1 MGYYLALVECYGC
14 GRAFTCNPDL
24 VPSVVVE
31 GVREP
36 VCESCV
42 ERANP
47 EREKNGL
54 DPIVPLPGAY
64 EPAGEAEEDMGP

>member
-1 MGYYLALVECYGC
+1 MALVECYGC

-24 VPSVVVE
+24 VPSVLVE

-54 DPIVPLPGAY
+54 APIVPLPGAY
-64 EPAGEAEEDMGP
+64 EPAGEAEEEMGL